1 MPAGLGYRFLDG
13 HDPLPALH
21 SLMDRLE
28 ARFTWRVQSGRPL
41 PERILRYADGI
52 LGLKEVEYLGSPQ
65 PGTFKERSC
74 NLIEQILQRIEVAA
88 SGETVGDGAAT
99 GQGPASRLP
108 GHPRESDVSRNSE
121 ALEARRDL
129 DDLFLVIQV
138 FSYPGITCEPIPPSS
153 GCPRRS

>member
-74 NLIEQILQRIEVAA
+74 NLIEQILQRIE
-88 SGETVGDGAAT
+88 
-99 GQGPASRLP
+99 
-108 GHPRESDVSRNSE
+108 
-121 ALEARRDL
+121 ARRL
-129 DDLFLVIQV
+129 GGNGRGRCRNGSRTCVAPAWT
-138 FSYPGITCEPIPPSS
+138 SSRARMSRGIRRKPWRHDATSTTSS
-153 GCPRRS
+153 W